1 MFRYLKG
8 IINVGILYDG
18 MCENKYL
25 YNFSESDYVGD
36 LDTRRSITGYLF
48 TSANDAITWDS
59 LRQRTVS
66 LSTTEY
72 IAVCEAVKEAL

>member
-1 MFRYLKG
+1 
-8 IINVGILYDG
+8 

-66 LSTTEY
+66 FNTTEY